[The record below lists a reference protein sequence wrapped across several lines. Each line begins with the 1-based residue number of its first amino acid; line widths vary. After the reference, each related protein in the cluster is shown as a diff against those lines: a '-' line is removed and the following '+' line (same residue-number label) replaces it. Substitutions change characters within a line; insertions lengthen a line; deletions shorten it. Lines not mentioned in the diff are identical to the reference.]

1 MKNKDETINKTA
13 NEIILE
19 SISDGVFTVDHNWR
33 IMTFN
38 RAAEEI
44 TGTSREEAIGRYC
57 WEVFRSNMCEG
68 DCALKRTMK
77 EGKSFVSS
85 STYIINNQQKRVP
98 ISVSTSPLK
107 DESGVVLGGVE
118 TFRDHS
124 LVEELRRELEGSYQ
138 LADMVSRSEGMKKIF
153 AILPQVARS
162 DSTVLIEGETG
173 TGKELLASAIHN
185 LSLKKDEPFVA
196 INCGALP
203 DSLLE
208 SELFGYKVGAF
219 TGAEKDKEG
228 FFGSAGE
235 GTIFLDEIGDTTAA
249 FQVRLLRVLQEKE
262 YQPLGSVEKVRTA
275 ARVIAATNRDLAEM
289 VENGDFR
296 RDLFY
301 RINIISFRLPPLRER
316 IEDVPLLIEKFI
328 KKMNRIKGKTVSG
341 VDREVMALLL
351 AHDYPGNIREL
362 ENIIEHCFVLCS
374 EGEIN
379 SSHLPAYLVQKKESA
394 LHPIISSARE
404 AVGMSE
410 KARIVEALKNNDY
423 NRLAAARELGIHKS
437 TLFRKLK
444 KYQIVLPGID
454 GRTTRKESH

>member
-44 TGTSREEAIGRYC
+44 TGTSRSEAIGRYC

-85 STYIINNQQKRVP
+85 STYIINNKQKRVP
-98 ISVSTSPLK
+98 ISVSTSPLR

-138 LADMVSRSEGMKKIF
+138 LADMVSRSEEMKKIF

-173 TGKELLASAIHN
+173 TGKELLAAAIHN
-185 LSLKKDEPFVA
+185 LSLKKAEPFVA

-208 SELFGYKVGAF
+208 SELFGYKAGAF
-219 TGAEKDKEG
+219 TGAEKDKKG

-235 GTIFLDEIGDTTAA
+235 GTIFLDEIGDTSGA

-262 YQPLGSVEKVRTA
+262 YQPLGSVEKIRTA
-275 ARVIAATNRDLAEM
+275 ARVITATNRDLSKM
-289 VENGDFR
+289 VKNGDFR

-316 IEDVPLLIEKFI
+316 IEDVPLLIERFI
-328 KKMNRIKGKTVSG
+328 KKMNRIKGKSVSG
-341 VDREVMALLL
+341 VDREVMTFLM

-362 ENIIEHCFVLCS
+362 ENIIEHGFVLCS

-379 SSHLPAYLVQKKESA
+379 RSHLPAYLVQKKESI
-394 LHPIISSARE
+394 PEQIPSSVRE
-404 AVGMSE
+404 ATGMTE
-410 KARIVEALKNNDY
+410 KARIMEALKNNRY
-423 NRLAAARELGIHKS
+423 NRLAAAKELGIHKS

-444 KYQIVLPGID
+444 KYQITLPGID
-454 GRTTRKESH
+454 GRTTRSESH